1 MADTSSA
8 ARISAEV
15 PRAPNMQMTY
25 SGVSSP
31 AVLSA
36 AQRASLAATR
46 DCACTPAEAAMTCK
60 AAAKAKFPGD
70 MKSRHAW
77 KKECKA
83 HWKASQKA

>member
-1 MADTSSA
+1 MLKKVLLSVVATAFVA
-8 ARISAEV
+8 A
-15 PRAPNMQMTY
+15 
-25 SGVSSP
+25 
-31 AVLSA
+31 
-36 AQRASLAATR
+36 LAIPVQFA
-46 DCACTPAEAAMTCK
+46 PAEAAMTCK